1 MKLTVKLAPLFIL
14 ISLCLCFAGCL
25 GEYGAEAQ
33 KKAERER
40 FSAMLGFGLEPLEL
54 VSEDYSCDFQGWGH
68 YSLVYDLNGSDVRI
82 EPGGDWS
89 DENPAPRE
97 VDALASRNGLRIYA
111 EEDWH
116 YIWFYREEDARHKY
130 SALYDTETGLLY
142 LYLNKM

>member
-14 ISLCLCFAGCL
+14 ISLCLCSAGCL

-82 EPGGDWS
+82 RPGGDWS
-89 DENPAPRE
+89 DESHAPRE
-97 VDALASRNGLRIYA
+97 VDALGEMHGLYLYA
-111 EEDWH
+111 EDWH
-116 YIWFYREEDARHKY
+116 YIRFYREEDARHKY